1 MIART
6 LAGPCSREGSVT
18 SYRHTQIGLVVIAVL
33 AASIVLVAALGL
45 TVERHPVILIVLVML
60 GVALALFYSLTV
72 EIRGSELLIS
82 FGIGFPRFT
91 YQLSRAREVRVVRN
105 PWYCGWGIHA
115 TRDGWL
121 YNVSG
126 FYAVE
131 IVFTDGRKIRV
142 GSDEP
147 STLHD
152 ALAPFVPHEGRQ

>member
-1 MIART
+1 MAR
-6 LAGPCSREGSVT
+6 GPAREAASAEEGMT
-18 SYRHTQIGLVVIAVL
+18 SYRHTQIGLAVIGALV
-33 AASIVLVAALGL
+33 ASIVLVAALAL
-45 TVERHPVILIVLVML
+45 TVEWHPAVLIVLLVL
-60 GVALALFYSLTV
+60 VVALALFYSLTV

-105 PWYCGWGIHA
+105 PWFYGWGIHA
-115 TRDGWL
+115 TPDGWL

-126 FYAVE
+126 FFAVE

-142 GSDEP
+142 GTDEP

-152 ALAPFVPHEGRQ
+152 ALAPFVPHVGRQ